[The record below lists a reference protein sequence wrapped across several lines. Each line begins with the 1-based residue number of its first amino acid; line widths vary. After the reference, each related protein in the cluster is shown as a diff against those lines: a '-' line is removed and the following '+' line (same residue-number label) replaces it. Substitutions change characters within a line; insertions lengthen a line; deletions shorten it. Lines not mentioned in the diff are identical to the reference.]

1 MCVLLDK
8 LAYLYFY
15 YLTVYVPKLVNIRPI
30 RPNPVMEGIRVW
42 ERCKTDGVV
51 PVCYGKG
58 RPLTDLNSDVL

>member
-30 RPNPVMEGIRVW
+30 RPNPVMEGIRV
-42 ERCKTDGVV
+42 
-51 PVCYGKG
+51 
-58 RPLTDLNSDVL
+58 